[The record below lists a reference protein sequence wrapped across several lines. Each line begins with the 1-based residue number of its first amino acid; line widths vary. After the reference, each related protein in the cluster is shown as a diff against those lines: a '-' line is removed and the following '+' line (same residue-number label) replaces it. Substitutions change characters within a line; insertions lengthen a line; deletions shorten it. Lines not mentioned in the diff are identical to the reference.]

1 MAPFFSRRT
10 SSTTTLPSFF
20 DVPPAI
26 HRAMSLAPLLYNAS
40 VGRDG
45 LDGCVGAVAA
55 AASPAADDD
64 EEDDEDDEDEEDD
77 EEDDELSSRCGLPSS
92 LRRPSSSSG
101 RTMSASCTQE
111 SYLLCQ
117 PSQCTRYSMPV
128 GRRNR
133 C

>member
-1 MAPFFSRRT
+1 
-10 SSTTTLPSFF
+10 
-20 DVPPAI
+20 
-26 HRAMSLAPLLYNAS
+26 
-40 VGRDG
+40 

>member
-55 AASPAADDD
+55 AAPLVADDD
-64 EEDDEDDEDEEDD
+64 EEDDEDEEDEEDD
-77 EEDDELSSRCGLPSS
+77 EEDDELSSRCGLASS

>member
-1 MAPFFSRRT
+1 
-10 SSTTTLPSFF
+10 
-20 DVPPAI
+20 
-26 HRAMSLAPLLYNAS
+26 

-55 AASPAADDD
+55 AAPLVADDD
-64 EEDDEDDEDEEDD
+64 EEDDEDEEDEEDD
-77 EEDDELSSRCGLPSS
+77 EEDDELSSRCGLASS

-117 PSQCTRYSMPV
+117 PSQCTKYSVPV
-128 GRRNR
+128 NMRQQISVVTIINGELRKVRRR
-133 C
+133 